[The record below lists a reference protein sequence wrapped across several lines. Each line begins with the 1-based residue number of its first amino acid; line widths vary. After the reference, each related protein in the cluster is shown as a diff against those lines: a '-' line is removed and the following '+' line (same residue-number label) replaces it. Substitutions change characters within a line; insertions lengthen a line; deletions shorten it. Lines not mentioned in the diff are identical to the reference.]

1 MRLRLGIVAAAAL
14 ALSGCGIDKADEHG
28 RQLDVIGNVEL
39 STTFCTSGDVDAL
52 SRACAPFSSAY
63 HGQVLVAYRLPDGS
77 SIPAELTDDGGLRHF
92 TWSEGYTAYMRDTY
106 PEDGMYWAGYVS
118 DAYSTSAGAQYA
130 FTLSP
135 EVTLPDPG
143 GPYSGPLHY
152 QVVGGYR
159 QLAAGDDGTAEVDCR
174 DEDFTTC
181 TSTDVAEHD
190 SLQPTRDLAVR
201 SGGEPPVVEAG
212 SHVAVPFDVQF
223 AGSGGEGVTFGLS
236 ADTGTLSQTTLVPG
250 SDSHNPVTVDVAVP
264 PDTEPGDYEVKL
276 TATAHGE
283 DDTIIRK
290 VRARRLHVGGVQE
303 RSGFMTYRVVAPAPT
318 PPPTPTPTPPPAS
331 PSEQP
336 PPPVGQSPPV
346 AGPPPAAPPPVPIT
360 VHAPRVT
367 RAKLALSLK
376 AVPRRA
382 YSGTN
387 VSYRVV
393 ARNVS
398 RVAALH
404 ARVCAQLPPMLQF
417 VRATRGVRFDG
428 SDLCFGRGRLAP
440 GARMG
445 ARLVAHIDV
454 DAEGGMT
461 RARARASAA
470 NAAAVHARARMRVIE
485 RPRRPQRTPV
495 TG

>member
-1 MRLRLGIVAAAAL
+1 MVAAAAL

-39 STTFCTSGDVDAL
+39 STTFCTSGDGDAL

-77 SIPAELTDDGGLRHF
+77 SIPAELTDDGGVRHF
-92 TWSEGYTAYMRDTY
+92 TWSAGYTAYMRDNY

-118 DAYSTSAGAQYA
+118 DVYSTGAGEQYA

-143 GPYSGPLHY
+143 APYAGPLRY

-159 QLAAGDDGTAEVDCR
+159 RLAPGDDGSAAVDCN
-174 DEDFTTC
+174 DQDSTCASTVVTED
-181 TSTDVAEHD
+181 DA
-190 SLQPTRDLAVR
+190 LQPTRDLAVR
-201 SGGEPPVVEAG
+201 PGGEPPVVEAG

-223 AGSGGEGVTFGLS
+223 TGSGGEGVAFGLS
-236 ADTGTLSQTTLVPG
+236 ADTGTPSETTLVPG
-250 SDSHNPVTVDVAVP
+250 SDSHNRVTVDVAVP
-264 PDTEPGDYEVKL
+264 ADTEPGDYEVTL
-276 TATAHGE
+276 TATARGE
-283 DDTIIRK
+283 DDTVIRK
-290 VRARRLHVGGVQE
+290 VRARRLHIGGEQN
-303 RSGFMTYRVVAPAPT
+303 RSGFMTYRVVAPAPQ
-318 PPPTPTPTPPPAS
+318 PPPAVDE
-331 PSEQP
+331 PPPPAEQP
-336 PPPVGQSPPV
+336 PPAVEPPPVV
-346 AGPPPAAPPPVPIT
+346 AGPPPAAPTPVPIP
-360 VHAPRVT
+360 VDAPRKT
-367 RAKLALSLK
+367 RARLGLSLK
-376 AVPRRA
+376 AMPRRA

-398 RVAALH
+398 RVPALGAH
-404 ARVCAQLPPMLQF
+404 VCTQLPRVVQF
-417 VRATRGVRFDG
+417 VRATAGVRFAG
-428 SDLCFGRGRLAP
+428 SQLCFGRGRLAP
-440 GARMG
+440 GARM
-445 ARLVAHIDV
+445 AAHLVAHIDV

-470 NAAAVHARARMRVIE
+470 NAGAVHARARMRVLE